1 MSPRVGNAKN
11 GLPPVIEPS
20 PTNEELPA
28 TSTNVESA
36 QKEANGTPTVL
47 TLDTALSLK
56 QEPGDAGEGEEAEV
70 PDAEETNSTVVTT
83 RTGRVSKTAT
93 PMATSFPDTS
103 QPAKSRA
110 RDNGNGNGSHASSE
124 SGNAQ
129 SERMST
135 RDKRRRG
142 DKEAEEARKL
152 AFAEELA
159 SENGEEA
166 DGEDDEEEENEP
178 RYCYCNEVSYGF
190 MVACDNENCARQWF
204 HMRCTGLKEAPAS
217 TAKWYCDEC
226 KQLQKDS
233 RRSRPGSSR
242 RE

>member
-1 MSPRVGNAKN
+1 MSPRVSIAKN
-11 GLPPVIEPS
+11 GLPPVVEPS
-20 PTNEELPA
+20 PVTELPPA
-28 TSTNVESA
+28 TLPNVDIPQA
-36 QKEANGTPTVL
+36 EANGTTTVL

-56 QEPGDAGEGEEAEV
+56 QEPGEVGEEVEV
-70 PDAEETNSTVVTT
+70 PDAEEMNSTVVTT

-93 PMATSFPDTS
+93 PMATTFPETA
-103 QPAKSRA
+103 QPTKSR
-110 RDNGNGNGSHASSE
+110 GNGNGSHASSE

-166 DGEDDEEEENEP
+166 DVEDDEEEENEP

-190 MVACDNENCARQWF
+190 MVACDNDDCARQWF
-204 HMRCTGLKEAPAS
+204 HMRCTGLEKPPAS
-217 TAKWYCDEC
+217 TTKWYCDEC
-226 KQLQKDS
+226 KLLQKDS
-233 RRSRPGSSR
+233 RRSRPSSSR
-242 RE
+242 QGVA